1 MTTPHRRRTN
11 PQSRTRSRT
20 TQVVL
25 GPALILITVGAS
37 ACSGPTT
44 TEHPAPST
52 TATGDAAPSPAA
64 TGRLGGV
71 TEAAVLDAYRRFWT
85 VAVEVGRL
93 PAGRWRIRLEPV
105 ATDPFLS
112 ELLDGLAEQR
122 ERGAVDFGAIQL
134 RPTIATL
141 TPTRASVLDCQDA
154 SRSGEADRAT
164 GAVLSVGSSRTAF
177 TATLTRDAAGRWK
190 VTHARY
196 LRDPC

>member
-11 PQSRTRSRT
+11 PRSRSPHT
-20 TQVVL
+20 LL
-25 GPALILITVGAS
+25 GPALILITLSAS

-44 TEHPAPST
+44 TENPAPSA
-52 TATGDAAPSPAA
+52 TATSDAAPSPAA
-64 TGRLGGV
+64 TGRLEGV
-71 TEAAVLDAYRRFWT
+71 TEVAVLNAYRRFWT
-85 VAVEVGRL
+85 VASEVGRE
-93 PAGRWRIRLEPV
+93 PASRRRIRLEPV

-112 ELLDGLAEQR
+112 ELLDGLAEQQN
-122 ERGAVDFGAIQL
+122 RGAVDFGAVQL